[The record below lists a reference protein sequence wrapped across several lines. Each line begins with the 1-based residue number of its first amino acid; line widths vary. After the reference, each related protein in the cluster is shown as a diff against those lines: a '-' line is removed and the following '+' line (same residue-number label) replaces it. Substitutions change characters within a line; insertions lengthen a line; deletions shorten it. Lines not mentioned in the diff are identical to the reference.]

1 MMVEFLMSLLW
12 VAVLQVCTTVTHW
25 IVRFRWVQLIV
36 LKLYV
41 N

>member
-1 MMVEFLMSLLW
+1 MVEYLISLLW

-25 IVRFRWVQLIV
+25 IMHFKWVQFIV

>member
-1 MMVEFLMSLLW
+1 MVAYLLSLLW

-25 IVRFRWVQLIV
+25 TVHFRRVQLIV